1 MGFEITEL
9 TDALQKLKKE
19 KNVNKNPFNQQT
31 IGKVVS

>member
-9 TDALQKLKKE
+9 TYALQKLKKE
-19 KNVNKNPFNQQT
+19 KNVIKTPFNQWT